1 MADHN
6 IYIKS
11 VALERDIESG
21 RMVVKVGTNH
31 GRFIVALNERLV
43 DDFYDRVQR
52 QARRDIQTI
61 LLQEEQ
67 CGEESE

>member
-11 VALERDIESG
+11 VALERDIQGG
-21 RMVVKVGTNH
+21 RMVVKVETNH
-31 GRFIVALNERLV
+31 GRFVIGLEEGLV
-43 DDFYDRVQR
+43 DDFYDKVQR
-52 QARRDIQTI
+52 KARRDIQTI

-67 CGEESE
+67 GE